1 MHQRDY
7 ILRMIEQL
15 GVAFAA
21 IRKRILQREKS
32 DDVRGALAQTAG
44 QAGFDIDLL
53 KRFDLDTL
61 RLFAMPTGEVEPTR
75 CWLMAE
81 ILYLD
86 GLEASLSAEAAEE
99 SLLKA
104 RALFDLVR
112 PAGGLLVGWPEA
124 AARIAEIDRLLDGV
138 ADIESNDGDVR
149 SRRVRAIRR
158 PHAVRRIA

>member
-1 MHQRDY
+1 
-7 ILRMIEQL
+7 MIEQL

-32 DDVRGALAQTAG
+32 GEVREALARTAG

-53 KRFDLDTL
+53 KQFDLETL

-86 GLEASLSAEAAEE
+86 GLEATLSAGAAAE

-124 AARIAEIDRLLDGV
+124 TARIAEIDRLLEGA
-138 ADIESNDGDVR
+138 ADLESNDGDVR
-149 SRRVRAIRR
+149 SRRVRAVRR
-158 PHAVRRIA
+158 QHAGRRIA